1 METMMKIRA
10 LSSAIVLV
18 GGMLGYSQ
26 FASAQA
32 CSTPDATLTGASLQ
46 FSGNNCTHNTN
57 FSAICSNTEGLGGG
71 GMDVI
76 QFDLAATNNVQVTLQ
91 SAAFTPELGVIGSPC
106 SSSTTCIIDQTI
118 AAPGTVGPVQVPQ
131 NSPAGSYFI
140 FVTNVAD
147 AACGA
152 YNVSLTGTLPVKLE
166 NFSVE

>member
-1 METMMKIRA
+1 MIGCDR
-10 LSSAIVLV
+10 LSQEPLANARNAVHPQLER
-18 GGMLGYSQ
+18 
-26 FASAQA
+26 
-32 CSTPDATLTGASLQ
+32 ASLVKI
-46 FSGNNCTHNTN
+46 STH
-57 FSAICSNTEGLGGG
+57 
-71 GMDVI
+71 MDVI